1 MTLLRKAA
9 ADAGATVE
17 VNGSAATGVIFA
29 GIGAGAGP
37 GAVARLLDAARR
49 SCAAAGGAAV
59 LLRAPAEVRDGI
71 DPWGPIPA
79 LAIMRRVKD
88 SFDPDH
94 LLAPGRFVGEI

>member
-1 MTLLRKAA
+1 MRSPASST
-9 ADAGATVE
+9 
-17 VNGSAATGVIFA
+17 
-29 GIGAGAGP
+29 P
-37 GAVARLLDAARR
+37 PAAR
-49 SCAAAGGAAV
+49 APPPAV
-59 LLRAPAEVRDGI
+59 RPSLLRAPADVREGI